1 MSVDSK
7 RVLRINNVKATF
19 WIGLAILA
27 MGLVSLWVS
36 FPSTERQGVSVAGLS
51 LAVETRQNTKLA
63 PLLSAVMI
71 LAGAGMLIAPTFRK

>member
-1 MSVDSK
+1 M
-7 RVLRINNVKATF
+7 KATF

-36 FPSTERQGVSVAGLS
+36 FPSTERQGVSVGGLS